1 MKLDANMPI
10 KQLIKYKLINDL
22 ILCNFRYHAYQ
33 SCAPNRTKKFSRPG
47 DDNTKKIA
55 PEIKKK
61 DTKPKGLK
69 TSSLT
74 DKSHIIN

>member
-61 DTKPKGLK
+61 RYEAKRFK
-69 TSSLT
+69 
-74 DKSHIIN
+74 N

>member
-1 MKLDANMPI
+1 MLTNHVP
-10 KQLIKYKLINDL
+10 QTEPR
-22 ILCNFRYHAYQ
+22 NFRDQAMTIQ
-33 SCAPNRTKKFSRPG
+33 KKLPQ
-47 DDNTKKIA
+47 KL
-55 PEIKKK
+55 KKK